1 MGFFLGICAQKMI
14 LKLSNHYV
22 CRMSLPEIW
31 RQLLDGLFA
40 TTWIEFI
47 AVVFGILS
55 VLFSRVENI
64 WVYPTGLINTTLYIY
79 LSLLA
84 GLYAE
89 ASVNAYYTLMSVIGW
104 VMWTRKSDEHERL
117 QISVSSLVEW
127 RNTLL
132 FFAASWLVLWYV
144 LSHFTNSTLPVA
156 DAFASGSAYTGMW
169 LMTRK
174 KLENWVWWTITNLA
188 SIPLYFSK
196 GYVFTSF
203 QYLVFLVLSV
213 MGYLEWKRKI
223 TLRKA
228 EILP

>member
-1 MGFFLGICAQKMI
+1 
-14 LKLSNHYV
+14 
-22 CRMSLPEIW
+22 MSLPEIW

-104 VMWTRKSDEHERL
+104 VMWTRKSDENERL
-117 QISVSSLVEW
+117 QISVSSLVDVAQHPAFFCRKLVGTLVCAEPLHQQHIARGRCIRVGVSLH
-127 RNTLL
+127 RNVADDAQETGKLGMVDHHQPSLHSTLL
-132 FFAASWLVLWYV
+132 FQRVCL
-144 LSHFTNSTLPVA
+144 HQLPIPGIFSIVR
-156 DAFASGSAYTGMW
+156 DGIPGME
-169 LMTRK
+169 TK
-174 KLENWVWWTITNLA
+174 NHP
-188 SIPLYFSK
+188 S
-196 GYVFTSF
+196 
-203 QYLVFLVLSV
+203 
-213 MGYLEWKRKI
+213 
-223 TLRKA
+223 
-228 EILP
+228 